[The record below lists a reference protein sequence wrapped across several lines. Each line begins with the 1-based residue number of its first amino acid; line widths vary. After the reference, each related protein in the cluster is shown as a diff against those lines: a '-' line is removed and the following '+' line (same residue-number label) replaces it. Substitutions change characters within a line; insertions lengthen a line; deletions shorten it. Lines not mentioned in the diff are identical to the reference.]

1 MEIKIRGLSKAVVS
15 SIDEKAKSLG
25 YKSRNEYLK
34 TYIERE
40 FLLLDKLKE
49 HDGQYNILISK
60 MLKQLHYNT
69 LVLNKFC
76 EENLI
81 DLEEEIKKE
90 EFKIKEEL

>member
-1 MEIKIRGLSKAVVS
+1 MDIKIRGLSKAVVS
-15 SIDEKAKSLG
+15 SIDEKAKKLG
-25 YKSRNEYLK
+25 ISRNEYLK
-34 TYIERE
+34 TYLERE

-49 HDGQYNILISK
+49 HDGQYNILFSK
-60 MLKQLHYNT
+60 TLKQLEYNT

-81 DLEEEIKKE
+81 NLEEEIKKE